1 MRIIKYSR
9 SKILHRLPGWLKL
22 LLYKTWRCYW
32 RIRVKL
38 LPDRYHVDPYTINET
53 IYVNTDRIE
62 YAVKEGFDIYHY
74 KGRVLSGDWDKDTV
88 RFEDLDFF
96 KSYHKKVENN
106 IPWSETGYYKRVL
119 EQIKTGEVK
128 WGCKDKEE
136 LDERCS
142 KLDEIFND
150 MKCKGYKEGW
160 NENEISVNIG
170 RDGEILFNNGRHR
183 LTFAKLLNIEKVPVR
198 ITIRHTEWVEFKKEI
213 FGYSKKFNNKVYAL
227 LTHPDLQHIPS
238 HYDDTRFKIIKNHLT
253 VDGGTL
259 LDIGGHWGY
268 FCHRFEDEGFECY
281 CVENSNLNLYFLNR
295 LKESE
300 TKNFKVIP
308 QSIFDL
314 PEGLPKKY
322 NVVLALSVFHHFI
335 KEEKTCKKFI
345 EFLGNLKT
353 HEMFFEPHNPDEPQ
367 MKRAYRNFRNEEFAD
382 FIVRNS
388 ALSKFEMI
396 GLSEHGRTLYRI
408 S

>member
-1 MRIIKYSR
+1 M
-9 SKILHRLPGWLKL
+9 KL

-106 IPWSETGYYKRVL
+106 IPWSETEYYKRVL

-170 RDGEILFNNGRHR
+170 RGGEILFNNGRHR

-213 FGYSKKFNNKVYAL
+213 FGYSKKFNNKVYAP

-238 HYDDTRFKIIKNHLT
+238 HYDDTRFK
-253 VDGGTL
+253 
-259 LDIGGHWGY
+259 
-268 FCHRFEDEGFECY
+268 
-281 CVENSNLNLYFLNR
+281 
-295 LKESE
+295 
-300 TKNFKVIP
+300 
-308 QSIFDL
+308 
-314 PEGLPKKY
+314 
-322 NVVLALSVFHHFI
+322 
-335 KEEKTCKKFI
+335 
-345 EFLGNLKT
+345 
-353 HEMFFEPHNPDEPQ
+353 
-367 MKRAYRNFRNEEFAD
+367 
-382 FIVRNS
+382 
-388 ALSKFEMI
+388 
-396 GLSEHGRTLYRI
+396 
-408 S
+408 